1 MVGVTGRSLGK
12 SGQADQL
19 PVRHTADSSEHL
31 VAAEVAATVDVQVS
45 WVVGCQLVS
54 VVATGRVMEIPDL
67 NDQSRFD
74 SA

>member
-19 PVRHTADSSEHL
+19 PVRHTDDSGKHL
-31 VAAEVAATVDVQVS
+31 VAAEGAAPVDVQVS
-45 WVVGCQLVS
+45 WFVGCQFVS
-54 VVATGRVMEIPDL
+54 VVATSSVMEIPDL
-67 NDQSRFD
+67 NDRSRFD